1 MAAAQTRLK
10 ATCRPLAL
18 KVHTPRDRRIV
29 VVGAGMAGAAVA
41 FSLAQRG
48 WQVLVLEAAQALGAG
63 ASGLPVGLAAPHVS
77 PDDNVLSRITRAGVQ
92 ATLER
97 AKALTQAGSLN
108 AHDWGLTGVLEHRIK
123 GKRELPSGKAL
134 PQAQDSWSTNA
145 SAEQVAAAGL
155 PHGSPALWHSQAA
168 WLRPRRLVQA
178 QLAAPGITLR
188 LSCPVQRISH
198 NHEGWT
204 LWDAQGMLI
213 TQVPELVLASAFDS
227 AALLQGLVDSEAG
240 ALLKFPLN
248 PLRVQISFG
257 RMDDLPPATRDLLP
271 PFPVNGHGSFISGV
285 AAPFDE
291 TGHWFVGSTFERDC
305 NQAPVRAEDHAANQT
320 RLNTLLPPLAEGM
333 APGFAP
339 EHSQG
344 WAGLRGTLPDRLPA
358 VGLIDPLRW
367 PGLHLSTGMGA
378 RGISLSVLCGEIIA
392 ASLEGQAHPLPP
404 ELAKH
409 LAAQRFVKAP
419 QPGLSPKFT
428 DSALISE

>member
-10 ATCRPLAL
+10 ATCRPLAP
-18 KVHTPRDRRIV
+18 KVQTPRDRRIV

-77 PDDNVLSRITRAGVQ
+77 PDDNVLSRITRTGVQ

-97 AKALTQAGSLN
+97 AKTLTQAGSLN
-108 AHDWGLTGVLEHRIK
+108 TQDWGLTGVLEHRIK
-123 GKRELPSGKAL
+123 GKRELPSGKAR
-134 PQAQDSWSTNA
+134 PQAQDSWGTNA
-145 SAEQVAAAGL
+145 SAELVAAAGL
-155 PHGSPALWHSQAA
+155 PHGSPTLWHSQAA

-198 NHEGWT
+198 NHEGWA
-204 LWDAQGMLI
+204 LWDAQGTLI
-213 TQVPELVLASAFDS
+213 TQAPALVLASAFDT
-227 AALLQGLVDSEAG
+227 AALLQDLVDSEAG

-248 PLRVQISFG
+248 PLRGQISFG
-257 RMDDLPPATRDLLP
+257 RMDDLPSATRDRLP

-291 TGHWFVGSTFERDC
+291 TAHWFIGSTFERDC
-305 NQAPVRAEDHAANQT
+305 NQAPVRTKDHDANQT
-320 RLNTLLPPLAEGM
+320 RLNTLMPSLAEGM

-339 EHSQG
+339 EHIQG
-344 WAGLRGTLPDRLPA
+344 WAGLRCTLPDRFPA

-378 RGISLSVLCGEIIA
+378 RGISLSVLCGDIIA
-392 ASLEGQAHPLPP
+392 DSLEGQAHPLPP

-409 LAAQRFVKAP
+409 LAARRFVKAP
-419 QPGLSPKFT
+419 QHGLSPKLR
-428 DSALISE
+428 D